1 MDSIKDIE
9 DALTIDIPQ
18 SDALV
23 VDDCRRLTGPGLLW
37 DHPGA
42 VLQLSFTGFAP
53 EQIADRW
60 QTQALRVLDAIGWSN
75 ERITSRAYEGGIN
88 LALSAPM
95 DQLYSSIFVAQ
106 TAWSFC
112 AADLLS
118 VPSGDFD
125 SLIDDLKSV
134 MTREA
139 NPALIA
145 LIKAGQARNIDV
157 LCDDDDLSLGHGSG
171 SRTWPVTALPI
182 PDDVDWSALN
192 NIPVA
197 LITGTNGK
205 TTTTRLC
212 AAIAKAAGKIA
223 GLTSTDFVS
232 VGDDILDHG
241 DYSGPGG
248 ARLLLRDPRLEI
260 AFLEVARGGILRRG
274 LPIRQAKVAIVTNV
288 ANDHLGQ
295 YGVNTVPELAR
306 AKFAV
311 HRTLARDG
319 VLVLN
324 ADDPF
329 VVTEAARTRA
339 NICWVSL
346 DAQSPLVLAAIS
358 VGHTCA
364 WADQTTIHY
373 FDGVMAARVMLI
385 NDIPLTMNG
394 AARYNIL
401 NALAALCAAR
411 ALGLNNDAI
420 RQGLSTFHNDP
431 TDNPGRLNG
440 FTVNG
445 ARLFVDFAHN
455 PHSIAAVVE
464 TLSAM
469 PAKRRIVMLSHAGD
483 RSDQDIREVTQTALA
498 MKPDLIVATEL
509 PEYLRGREDGEVS
522 RLIAQTCREQGLRDD
537 QILQASSPLDAVQQI
552 ISLVRPGDAALL
564 LVLSNREQIFEMLAP
579 TPV

>member
-1 MDSIKDIE
+1 MDSIEDIE

-18 SDALV
+18 SDALLV
-23 VDDCRRLTGPGLLW
+23 QDCRRLTGPGLLW
-37 DHPGA
+37 DHAGA

-53 EQIADRW
+53 EQIADLW
-60 QTQALRVLDAIGWSN
+60 QTQARRVLNAIEWSD
-75 ERITSRAYEGGIN
+75 ERTTSRTYDGGMN

-95 DQLYSSIFVAQ
+95 DQLYSAIFVAQ
-106 TAWSFC
+106 TAWSLC
-112 AADLLS
+112 AAELLS
-118 VPSGDFD
+118 VPAGDFD
-125 SLIDDLKSV
+125 ALVNDLKSV
-134 MTREA
+134 MARET
-139 NPALIA
+139 NPTLIA
-145 LIKAGQARNIDV
+145 LLNAGRARDIDV
-157 LCDDDDLSLGHGSG
+157 LCDDDDLSLGHGTG
-171 SRTWPVTALPI
+171 SQTWPVAALPA
-182 PDDVDWSALN
+182 PDDVDWPALH

-223 GLTSTDFVS
+223 GLTSTDFVR

-311 HRTLARDG
+311 HRTLTRDG
-319 VLVLN
+319 ILVLN
-324 ADDPF
+324 ADDPY

-346 DAQSPLVLAAIS
+346 DVQSPHIQAARNA
-358 VGHTCA
+358 GHPCA
-364 WADQTTIHY
+364 WADQGMIHY
-373 FDGVMAARVMLI
+373 FDGKTTVAIMQI
-385 NDIPLTMNG
+385 NDIPLTMKG

-401 NALAALCAAR
+401 NALAAACAAR
-411 ALGLNNDAI
+411 ALGLDNDAI
-420 RQGLSTFHNDP
+420 QKGLSSFRNDP
-431 TDNPGRLNG
+431 ADNPGRLNE
-440 FTVNG
+440 FNVNG

-455 PHSIAAVVE
+455 PHSISAVAE

-483 RSDQDIREVTQTALA
+483 RSDQDIRDVTLTALS
-498 MKPDLIVATEL
+498 MKPDLILATEL
-509 PEYLRGREDGEVS
+509 PDYLRGRDTGEVS
-522 RLIAQTCREQGLRDD
+522 KLIADTCVEQGLRDE
-537 QILQASSPLDAVQQI
+537 QILRATSPLDAVQQVI
-552 ISLVRPGDAALL
+552 NLAQPGDAALL
-564 LVLSNREQIFEMLAP
+564 LVLSNREQIFELLAP
-579 TPV
+579 SPT